1 MGYRGRKRPVPKG
14 IFQAHIDSY
23 THDGRG
29 VARVDGRAVFI
40 AGALPGEDVDF
51 TYTEI
56 HRDYA
61 EGKVETVRL
70 AAPDRVEPRC
80 PHYGACGGCS
90 LQHLAEEAQIG
101 EKQEL
106 LAEQMRRIGKIEDAP
121 LWEPLR
127 GPLWGYRRK
136 ARLSVKDVPRKGRVL
151 VGFRE
156 RSGPYIAD
164 IDACLILHPTV
175 GERLRDMSDLIGGL
189 SLKARLPQIEISM
202 GDERAALVFRVLDD
216 PTADDLE
223 RLKEFGARFGFDIW
237 LQRHGPD
244 SMAPLYPENPPL
256 LSYALPEQD
265 VRFQFKPT
273 EFTQVNGE
281 INRKMVARVVE
292 ILNPE
297 AGDTV
302 LDLFCGL
309 GNFTL
314 ALAQRAHRV
323 VGVEGGWALVER
335 ARDNAA
341 LNGLANAEFHM
352 ADLSQ
357 PLAAEPWA
365 NRHYDKI
372 LLDPS
377 RGGAEEV
384 LAQVP
389 RWGASRIVYVSCNPS
404 TLARDAGILVH
415 THGYRLVRAGVMD
428 MFPQTA
434 HVESIAL
441 FEK

>member
-51 TYTEI
+51 SYTEI

-223 RLKEFGARFGFDIW
+223 RFKEFGARFGFDIW
-237 LQRHGPD
+237 LQRQGPD

-281 INRKMVARVVE
+281 INRKMVARVME